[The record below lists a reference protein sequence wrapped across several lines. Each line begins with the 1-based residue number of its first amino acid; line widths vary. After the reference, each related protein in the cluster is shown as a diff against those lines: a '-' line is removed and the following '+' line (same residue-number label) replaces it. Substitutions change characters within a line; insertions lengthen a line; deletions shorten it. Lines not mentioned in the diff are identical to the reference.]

1 MSFPVHAQG
10 PVTIELSRTVD
21 VAGDYTATA
30 KYTGGGAVLA
40 TAAAATQ
47 VATLTAILTSL
58 TTLFPQGDLL
68 LTCPI
73 TIVNAGVS
81 RFDWTT

>member
-1 MSFPVHAQG
+1 MSYPVHAQG

-21 VAGDYTATA
+21 AAGDYTATA
-30 KYTGGGAVLA
+30 KFSGGTAVLA
-40 TAAAATQ
+40 TAADSTQ

-58 TTLFPQGDLL
+58 AAVFPQGNLL

-81 RFDWTT
+81 AFDWTT